1 MFTDYLNVRGCET
14 GNMIDKLKLMFQ
26 FADRKGEQEYQ
37 KYERGQSN
45 LVELMIGLLLAGII
59 AMAVFIPVWND
70 VLNDVTAN
78 LSSTEET
85 IANLIPLFIIILI
98 LVAAVAPLRRR
109 FQ

>member
-1 MFTDYLNVRGCET
+1 MAPQIQGIGGDKPKMILDTLKQAFQVADMRGEAE
-14 GNMIDKLKLMFQ
+14 F
-26 FADRKGEQEYQ
+26 Q

-70 VLNDVTAN
+70 VLDDSNV
-78 LSSTEET
+78 SGTEQT
-85 IANLIPLFIIILI
+85 IANLIPLFIIILV
-98 LVAAVAPLRRR
+98 LVAAVSPLRRR